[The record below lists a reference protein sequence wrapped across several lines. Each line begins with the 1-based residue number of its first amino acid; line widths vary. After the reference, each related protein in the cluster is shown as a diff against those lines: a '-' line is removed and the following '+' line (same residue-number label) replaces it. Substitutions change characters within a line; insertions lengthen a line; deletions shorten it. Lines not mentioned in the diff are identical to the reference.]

1 MMLLTKID
9 GGAKGLVTDV
19 SGLDARDTR

>member
-9 GGAKGLVTDV
+9 GGVKGLVTDV